1 MTSPNDSSPKVL
13 LPLGGFSILV
23 VDDHADTLEME
34 AVILGQAGAEVACA
48 DSVDRALQVATKRR
62 PDLVLCDVGMPG
74 KDGWTLPPALR
85 SAFTLNGPALL
96 LVALS
101 AHASESDANEAMV
114 RGYDLYLVKPIHPD
128 HLVDALAKLLRRET

>member
-1 MTSPNDSSPKVL
+1 MTSLNGSSPNAS

-23 VDDHADTLEME
+23 VDDHADTLEVE
-34 AVILGQAGAEVACA
+34 AVILGHAGAEVVCA
-48 DSVDRALQVATKRR
+48 DSVDGALQVATRRR

-74 KDGWTLPPALR
+74 KDGWALAPALR
-85 SAFTLNGPALL
+85 SAFTLEGPALL

-101 AHASESDANEAMV
+101 AHAGEIYASEAIE

-128 HLVDALAKLLRRET
+128 RLVEALATLLRRDS

>member
-1 MTSPNDSSPKVL
+1 VTSPSGPSHAPS

-23 VDDHADTLEME
+23 VDDHSDTLEVE
-34 AVILGQAGAEVACA
+34 AVILEHAGAEVVCA
-48 DSVDRALQVATKRR
+48 DTVDRALQAVTNRR

-85 SAFTLNGPALL
+85 AAFTLDGPTLL

-101 AHASESDANEAMV
+101 AHAGESFANEAMA

-128 HLVDALAKLLRRET
+128 HLVEALAKLLRRDS